1 MRQGSTIIKT
11 NKTKGSRTTKDSFG
25 CNYSDL
31 LEAAFDKKQKRVR
44 DKIYYYVRSRPHSDP
59 SVLFF

>member
-31 LEAAFDKKQKRVR
+31 LEAAFDKKEKGEGQNLLLCK
-44 DKIYYYVRSRPHSDP
+44 K
-59 SVLFF
+59 

>member
-1 MRQGSTIIKT
+1 MHQGSTIIKT
-11 NKTKGSRTTKDSFG
+11 NKTKGSCTAKDSFG

-31 LEAAFDKKQKRVR
+31 LEAAFDKKKRVR
-44 DKIYYYVRSRPHSDP
+44 DKIYYYVRSRSPSDP